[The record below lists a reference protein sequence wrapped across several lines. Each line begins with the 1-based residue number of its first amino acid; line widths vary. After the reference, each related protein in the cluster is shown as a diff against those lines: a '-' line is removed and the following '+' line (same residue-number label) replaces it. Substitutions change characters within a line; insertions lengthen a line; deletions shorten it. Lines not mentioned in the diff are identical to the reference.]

1 MVSRFVFVVK
11 KRDLRISSPV
21 SALSRELRESGREVG
36 AEGRRLQEYTVNR
49 AAGPLLLGE
58 RSFKFKPGSD
68 PPPEVLL
75 RAAQPL
81 LRAVSSAPAVTTE

>member
-1 MVSRFVFVVK
+1 MPMVSRFVFVVK

-21 SALSRELRESGREVG
+21 SALSRELRESGRGVG

-58 RSFKFKPGSD
+58 RSFKFKP
-68 PPPEVLL
+68 
-75 RAAQPL
+75 AM
-81 LRAVSSAPAVTTE
+81 TEAERG